1 MFSHLLAGAR
11 AAGLAL
17 LAATL
22 LVACG
27 SDESPQNTTVTPT
40 ASRLVVDTGSAAPVA
55 GGTLTLKATLLAAD
69 GSEVKGASFAWMS
82 SNPAVAT
89 VVSASD
95 KAPAATASVMARVG
109 IYATIQTLVAGVAD
123 ITATATLADGSQA
136 TSTTHLSVQP
146 PAAKT
151 YALSLSPSTLTVN
164 SGAAPHVVTA
174 VVQRSDGVDGVA
186 DLKDWS
192 WTVDN
197 SAFAMAPASDGH
209 SAQVSSSGTLAATG
223 KLTAC
228 ATTPA
233 GDHLCANTSL
243 ARPAVPLPSIAFSA
257 LSLRV
262 KPGRTG
268 TVSATLTDAQGANL
282 ASQATLG
289 WSIQQSGTA
298 ASIVGAANSASV
310 TVGIDAAQT
319 IAYTATL
326 TVTATYPDGRSN
338 SSSLPLSSPG
348 MWSRLPDAPIASPSI
363 ISLAI
368 DGTRVWRLTA
378 DGSQPA
384 RLERFG
390 TDGATPREPVAA
402 LPAAAQGIWLA
413 AATNPVNSSVM
424 VQLSADAG
432 TVSFGSLDAD
442 LAGSRADGPLQG
454 CGTAPTAGRTF
465 IKSTD
470 GTSIYSVGW
479 CANSW
484 QWWNQQVGGAAVA
497 AFQFETNAPVLD
509 ARPVPTGG
517 AGLAIHNDGLNQIQT
532 TSGSG
537 TAYTNRTTATL
548 SLAAIAPNATD
559 ESSPV
564 YGYASSLGIVTRP
577 VPVNYSYVNLWSGV
591 PLLTKLSAIPHF
603 LVGLSASS
611 LTLFNTDNSAT
622 ATVAFPSGGTV
633 IDFVGALDTN
643 GKVRIAAKLAD
654 GSVWVYD
661 QP

>member
-1 MFSHLLAGAR
+1 M
-11 AAGLAL
+11 
-17 LAATL
+17 
-22 LVACG
+22 
-27 SDESPQNTTVTPT
+27 
-40 ASRLVVDTGSAAPVA
+40 
-55 GGTLTLKATLLAAD
+55 
-69 GSEVKGASFAWMS
+69 
-82 SNPAVAT
+82 
-89 VVSASD
+89 
-95 KAPAATASVMARVG
+95 
-109 IYATIQTLVAGVAD
+109 
-123 ITATATLADGSQA
+123 
-136 TSTTHLSVQP
+136 
-146 PAAKT
+146 
-151 YALSLSPSTLTVN
+151 
-164 SGAAPHVVTA
+164 
-174 VVQRSDGVDGVA
+174 
-186 DLKDWS
+186 
-192 WTVDN
+192 
-197 SAFAMAPASDGH
+197 
-209 SAQVSSSGTLAATG
+209 
-223 KLTAC
+223 
-228 ATTPA
+228 
-233 GDHLCANTSL
+233 
-243 ARPAVPLPSIAFSA
+243 
-257 LSLRV
+257 
-262 KPGRTG
+262 
-268 TVSATLTDAQGANL
+268 
-282 ASQATLG
+282 
-289 WSIQQSGTA
+289 
-298 ASIVGAANSASV
+298 
-310 TVGIDAAQT
+310 
-319 IAYTATL
+319 
-326 TVTATYPDGRSN
+326 
-338 SSSLPLSSPG
+338 
-348 MWSRLPDAPIASPSI
+348 
-363 ISLAI
+363 
-368 DGTRVWRLTA
+368 WRLTA

-470 GTSIYSVGW
+470 GTDIYSVGW

-497 AFQFETNAPVLD
+497 AFQFATTAPVLD

-537 TAYTNRTTATL
+537 TAYTSRTSATL

-577 VPVNYSYVNLWSGV
+577 VPVNYSYVSLWNGM
-591 PLLTKLSAIPHF
+591 PLLSKLSAIPHF

-622 ATVAFPSGGTV
+622 ATVAFPTGGTV
-633 IDFVGALDTN
+633 MDFVGALDAN

-654 GSVWVYD
+654 GSVWIYD